1 MKNLKSIAAQMNTMT
16 EEERIDML
24 GSELTFQDIM
34 NLYDYYGFVT
44 EISDGKII
52 GSYIESPE
60 ADLAGKYSA

>member
-1 MKNLKSIAAQMNTMT
+1 MKNLKNIAAQINTMT

-44 EISDGKII
+44 EISDGKIS

>member
-1 MKNLKSIAAQMNTMT
+1 MKNLKSIAAQLNNMT

-24 GSELTFQDIM
+24 GSELTFQDII

-44 EISDGKII
+44 EISDGKIT
-52 GSYIESPE
+52 GSYLESSE